1 MPGALPSAPLDEVT
15 PQGILGALILPTVLD
30 LHQILLMWHLGL
42 TYCVYPLDPLGME
55 APPLQDVGGVT
66 QGAWVGILGEI
77 SPPQVP
83 HGKWL
88 CCHTNFCANLW
99 HSKIS

>member
-1 MPGALPSAPLDEVT
+1 
-15 PQGILGALILPTVLD
+15 
-30 LHQILLMWHLGL
+30 MWHLGL

-77 SPPQVP
+77 SPPWSLMGSGCAAMPISVP
-83 HGKWL
+83 QPTSGTQKYHE
-88 CCHTNFCANLW
+88 
-99 HSKIS
+99 IQ